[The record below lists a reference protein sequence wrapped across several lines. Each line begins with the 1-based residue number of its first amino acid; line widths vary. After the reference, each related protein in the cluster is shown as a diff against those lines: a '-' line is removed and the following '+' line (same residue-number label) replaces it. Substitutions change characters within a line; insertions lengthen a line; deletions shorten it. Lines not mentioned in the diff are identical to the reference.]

1 SVSSA
6 PEDQQVRMYE
16 GAVRVDAAMSK
27 MNEAQKEIDKYQN
40 KLTMDMDNSFTRI
53 GDSFDRTVF
62 RVLRG
67 QGTWRMG
74 FRKMG
79 EEMLMDQIKH
89 NTRSLAVFLADK
101 AKELPFFQFIEE
113 GKTRAAV
120 AGNAQQS
127 SSQTS
132 TLTSGLSAQGT
143 AAESSI
149 TTNAAVG
156 ASGAASS
163 VAGIPFVGWVSF
175 AEVGAL
181 ALAEILAYK
190 SMVSAAG
197 GWDRVPYD
205 GAHTILHQDEMVL
218 PAQIANPMRHLAE
231 SGNMASGDTH
241 MHISTMDSR
250 SFGDFLKKNPHALTA
265 AVKKASRMH
274 LGV

>member
-1 SVSSA
+1 MGEMRA
-6 PEDQQVRMYE
+6 NT
-16 GAVRVDAAMSK
+16 AATF
-27 MNEAQKEIDKYQN
+27 ND
-40 KLTMDMDNSFTRI
+40 LTERFNQI
-53 GDSFDRTVF
+53 GQSFDHVVF
-62 RVLRG
+62 RVMRG
-67 QGTWRMG
+67 QETWRRG
-74 FRKMG
+74 FHKMG

-89 NTRSLAVFLADK
+89 QTRSLAVFLADK
-101 AKELPFFQFIEE
+101 AKELPFFQMIEE
-113 GKTRAAV
+113 GKTRASI
-120 AGNAQQS
+120 AGNSQQL

-132 TLTSGLSAQGT
+132 TLTSGLSAQGV

-156 ASGAASS
+156 ASGAAASVSS
-163 VAGIPFVGWVSF
+163 IPVVGWVSF

-205 GAHTILHQDEMVL
+205 GAHAILHQDEMVL

-231 SGNMASGDTH
+231 GGNMASGDTH